1 MQDESQQSNG
11 VALVALLEAEGSQAI
26 LACRESKTV
35 GTAVFGKILAVC
47 EHFGDEM
54 GQRRGG
60 PAELRGRLI
69 LSDLVGSVL
78 EL

>member
-47 EHFGDEM
+47 EHFG
-54 GQRRGG
+54 R
-60 PAELRGRLI
+60 
-69 LSDLVGSVL
+69 
-78 EL
+78 